1 MIFLISYPLTST
13 VGPLLLRA
21 EPVFTV
27 TSVCQDHGPFTPF
40 EDSSVNV
47 TIHSN
52 LPETIL
58 CNCVVLSLVHNK
70 SRKKPIINAAA
81 VLCRASVATSLD
93 MHAFYE
99 VRKESQGT
107 VVSSRMDCRTPMRR
121 MDSGVTEAQ
130 VCKDDYTFAL
140 KAEGVHL
147 ASGANDVVLK
157 AKVS

>member
-1 MIFLISYPLTST
+1 MYQNIPTSSG
-13 VGPLLLRA
+13 GPLLLRA

-27 TSVCQDHGPFTPF
+27 TAVHQDHGPFTPF
-40 EDSSVNV
+40 QVTSVTL

-52 LPETIL
+52 LPEPIL
-58 CNCVVLSLVHNK
+58 CDYIRLSLIHNK

-81 VLCRASVATSLD
+81 VLYRASIATSLD
-93 MHAFYE
+93 MHALYE
-99 VRKESQGT
+99 VRKELQGT

-140 KAEGVHL
+140 KAEGVRL
-147 ASGANDVVLK
+147 VPGANDVVLK
-157 AKVS
+157 AKVSRK